1 MRLFYRKY
9 GSGLPLIIL
18 HGLFGSSDNWVSIAK
33 GLSDRFTVLL
43 PDLRNHG
50 QSPHSNIHD
59 YNSMKDDLYD
69 LVNELKIEKVFPG
82 AELIVVPGAGHWI
95 HADNPEMVTKCFLKF
110 LDIA

>member
-1 MRLFYRKY
+1 
-9 GSGLPLIIL
+9 
-18 HGLFGSSDNWVSIAK
+18 
-33 GLSDRFTVLL
+33 
-43 PDLRNHG
+43 
-50 QSPHSNIHD
+50 
-59 YNSMKDDLYD
+59 MKDDLYD